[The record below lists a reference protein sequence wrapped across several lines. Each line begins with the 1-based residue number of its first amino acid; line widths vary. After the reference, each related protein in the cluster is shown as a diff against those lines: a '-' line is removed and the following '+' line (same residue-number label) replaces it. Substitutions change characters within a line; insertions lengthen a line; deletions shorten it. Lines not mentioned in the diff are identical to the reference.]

1 MKRII
6 LIIMLF
12 LGVLSYSEEE
22 SSQKSKIEVTSQNEK
37 ISGENSDKNIGLV
50 LSGGS
55 AKGLAHVGVL
65 KILDQEKVPIE
76 YVTGTSMGSIIGA
89 LYTSG
94 YTVDEIEQIVFEM
107 DWISLFNDQIPR
119 DEKGAIRNY
128 FEDKNSLVLPMEGLT
143 PKLPNGAIGGKSASE
158 RLSELFYGVEGMED
172 FKKFPQKFAL
182 VVTDLET
189 GEGIM
194 IDKGSLSASIRSS
207 MSIPAVFSPVRYDGR
222 LLVDGGVVRN
232 LPVQDAKVLGADYTI
247 GVNVGDGFSKI
258 QDKDLN
264 LFSVTGN
271 VATIAGRAE
280 VERQKRMLDLY
291 IAPDLSNVA
300 STDFYK
306 AKQLIELGEAAALAN
321 IDEIR
326 KLSDP
331 VKYAE
336 IQKKREE
343 FRKTWKESY
352 SITKIEIVG
361 NKKFDESYFKRFIPK
376 DLTNL
381 KAADIKK
388 ITNQIYQNGSFS
400 NVFYEIKGE
409 TLVIHAEEKPSNY
422 LVVTGNINNED
433 LAAVSIGFQG
443 DKLIGNSDIRYAIN
457 GVVNEE
463 YGVNGKAAVAVGE
476 NSKGLITADFLVKKD
491 IIRNQDSGNGKYEF
505 SNRIM
510 DISLGLG
517 AEIRKNLVVGIGG
530 GYQVSKISDNPD
542 TVKNIEMK
550 FPYYSALGYYDT
562 RDSAVFP
569 TRGMFVRLDYVGTST
584 GNAEFN
590 TINVRAEYN
599 QEIAKKITITP
610 NIRYVTTDGNKIPE
624 TYYPK
629 LGGYRSSDYSF
640 EFRGVPSSKYRG
652 KSLLI
657 GGLKFQYN
665 ITDFIF
671 ADLVFSNASISEDSF
686 SIGSRMKQSYST
698 GVGIKTP
705 IGPAFIGVSKTA
717 GEDTTYFFNLGYD
730 VYAE

>member
-94 YTVDEIEQIVFEM
+94 YTVDEIEQIVLEM

-306 AKQLIELGEAAALAN
+306 AKQLIELGEKAALAN

-331 VKYAE
+331 IKYAE

-376 DLTNL
+376 NLTNL

-443 DKLIGNSDIRYAIN
+443 DELIGNSDIRYSIN
-457 GVVNEE
+457 GIVNEE
-463 YGVNGKAAVAVGE
+463 YGINGKAAVALGG
-476 NSKGLITADFLVKKD
+476 NSKGLITTDLLIKKD
-491 IIRNQDSGNGKYEF
+491 IIRNQESGEGTYEF
-505 SNRIM
+505 SNRIFRM
-510 DISLGLG
+510 GVGFG
-517 AEIRKNLVVGIGG
+517 AEIKKNFVVGIGG
-530 GYQVSKISDNPD
+530 GYQKSMVRDNVDSSKNVIVD
-542 TVKNIEMK
+542 
-550 FPYYSALGYYDT
+550 FPYYNALGYYDS

-569 TRGMFVRLDYVGTST
+569 TRGLYLRIDYLGASSN
-584 GNAEFN
+584 GADFN
-590 TINVRAEYN
+590 TINAKAEYN
-599 QEIAKKITITP
+599 KQITKKITITP
-610 NIRYVTTDGNKIPE
+610 GLRYVTTNGSGIPE

-640 EFRGVPSSKYRG
+640 EFRGIPSSKYRG

-657 GGLKFQYN
+657 GDLKLQYN
-665 ITDFIF
+665 MTDFMF
-671 ADLVFSNASISEDSF
+671 ANLIFSNVNISQDSF
-686 SIGSRMKQSYST
+686 SIGNEMKQSYS
-698 GVGIKTP
+698 GGFGIKTP
-705 IGPAFIGVSKTA
+705 TGPIFLGVSTTR
-717 GEDTTYFFNLGYD
+717 GEDITYFLNLGYD
-730 VYAE
+730 MYAE

>member
-1 MKRII
+1 MKKMILTII
-6 LIIMLF
+6 LF
-12 LGVLSYSEEE
+12 LGVLSYSE
-22 SSQKSKIEVTSQNEK
+22 NEN
-37 ISGENSDKNIGLV
+37 IDDKNIGLV

-94 YTVDEIEQIVFEM
+94 YTVDEIEQIVLET

-306 AKQLIELGEAAALAN
+306 AKQLIELGEKAALAN

-331 VKYAE
+331 IKYAE

-422 LVVTGNINNED
+422 LVVTRNINNED

-443 DKLIGNSDIRYAIN
+443 DELIGNSDIRYAIN

>member
-1 MKRII
+1 MKKMILTII
-6 LIIMLF
+6 LF
-12 LGVLSYSEEE
+12 LGVLSYSE
-22 SSQKSKIEVTSQNEK
+22 NEN
-37 ISGENSDKNIGLV
+37 IDDKNIGLV

-65 KILDQEKVPIE
+65 KILEQEKVPIE

-94 YTVDEIEQIVFEM
+94 YTVDEIEQIVLEM

-306 AKQLIELGEAAALAN
+306 AKQLIELGEKAALAN

-331 VKYAE
+331 IKYAE

-443 DKLIGNSDIRYAIN
+443 DELIGNSDIRYAIN

-476 NSKGLITADFLVKKD
+476 NPKGLITADFLVKKD

>member
-306 AKQLIELGEAAALAN
+306 AKQLIELGEKAALAN

-331 VKYAE
+331 IKYAE

-433 LAAVSIGFQG
+433 LAAV
-443 DKLIGNSDIRYAIN
+443 
-457 GVVNEE
+457 
-463 YGVNGKAAVAVGE
+463 
-476 NSKGLITADFLVKKD
+476 
-491 IIRNQDSGNGKYEF
+491 
-505 SNRIM
+505 
-510 DISLGLG
+510 
-517 AEIRKNLVVGIGG
+517 
-530 GYQVSKISDNPD
+530 
-542 TVKNIEMK
+542 
-550 FPYYSALGYYDT
+550 
-562 RDSAVFP
+562 
-569 TRGMFVRLDYVGTST
+569 
-584 GNAEFN
+584 
-590 TINVRAEYN
+590 
-599 QEIAKKITITP
+599 
-610 NIRYVTTDGNKIPE
+610 
-624 TYYPK
+624 
-629 LGGYRSSDYSF
+629 
-640 EFRGVPSSKYRG
+640 
-652 KSLLI
+652 
-657 GGLKFQYN
+657 
-665 ITDFIF
+665 
-671 ADLVFSNASISEDSF
+671 
-686 SIGSRMKQSYST
+686 
-698 GVGIKTP
+698 
-705 IGPAFIGVSKTA
+705 
-717 GEDTTYFFNLGYD
+717 
-730 VYAE
+730 

>member
-1 MKRII
+1 
-6 LIIMLF
+6 
-12 LGVLSYSEEE
+12 
-22 SSQKSKIEVTSQNEK
+22 
-37 ISGENSDKNIGLV
+37 
-50 LSGGS
+50 
-55 AKGLAHVGVL
+55 
-65 KILDQEKVPIE
+65 
-76 YVTGTSMGSIIGA
+76 
-89 LYTSG
+89 
-94 YTVDEIEQIVFEM
+94 
-107 DWISLFNDQIPR
+107 
-119 DEKGAIRNY
+119 
-128 FEDKNSLVLPMEGLT
+128 
-143 PKLPNGAIGGKSASE
+143 
-158 RLSELFYGVEGMED
+158 
-172 FKKFPQKFAL
+172 L

-232 LPVQDAKVLGADYTI
+232 LPVQDVKVLGADYTI

-258 QDKDLN
+258 EDKDLN

-306 AKQLIELGEAAALAN
+306 AKQLIALGEAAALAN

-331 VKYAE
+331 IKYAE

-352 SITKIEIVG
+352 SFTKIEIVG
-361 NKKFDESYFKRFIPK
+361 NKKFDESYFNRFIPK
-376 DLTNL
+376 NLTNL

-476 NSKGLITADFLVKKD
+476 NPKGLITADFLVKKD
-491 IIRNQDSGNGKYEF
+491 IIRNQNSGDGKYEF

-542 TVKNIEMK
+542 T
-550 FPYYSALGYYDT
+550 
-562 RDSAVFP
+562 R
-569 TRGMFVRLDYVGTST
+569 
-584 GNAEFN
+584 
-590 TINVRAEYN
+590 
-599 QEIAKKITITP
+599 
-610 NIRYVTTDGNKIPE
+610 
-624 TYYPK
+624 
-629 LGGYRSSDYSF
+629 
-640 EFRGVPSSKYRG
+640 
-652 KSLLI
+652 
-657 GGLKFQYN
+657 
-665 ITDFIF
+665 
-671 ADLVFSNASISEDSF
+671 
-686 SIGSRMKQSYST
+686 
-698 GVGIKTP
+698 
-705 IGPAFIGVSKTA
+705 
-717 GEDTTYFFNLGYD
+717 
-730 VYAE
+730 

>member
-94 YTVDEIEQIVFEM
+94 YTVDEIEQIVLEM

-306 AKQLIELGEAAALAN
+306 AKQLIELGE
-321 IDEIR
+321 
-326 KLSDP
+326 K
-331 VKYAE
+331 
-336 IQKKREE
+336 Q
-343 FRKTWKESY
+343 
-352 SITKIEIVG
+352 
-361 NKKFDESYFKRFIPK
+361 
-376 DLTNL
+376 
-381 KAADIKK
+381 
-388 ITNQIYQNGSFS
+388 
-400 NVFYEIKGE
+400 
-409 TLVIHAEEKPSNY
+409 H
-422 LVVTGNINNED
+422 
-433 LAAVSIGFQG
+433 
-443 DKLIGNSDIRYAIN
+443 
-457 GVVNEE
+457 
-463 YGVNGKAAVAVGE
+463 
-476 NSKGLITADFLVKKD
+476 
-491 IIRNQDSGNGKYEF
+491 
-505 SNRIM
+505 
-510 DISLGLG
+510 
-517 AEIRKNLVVGIGG
+517 
-530 GYQVSKISDNPD
+530 
-542 TVKNIEMK
+542 
-550 FPYYSALGYYDT
+550 
-562 RDSAVFP
+562 
-569 TRGMFVRLDYVGTST
+569 
-584 GNAEFN
+584 
-590 TINVRAEYN
+590 
-599 QEIAKKITITP
+599 
-610 NIRYVTTDGNKIPE
+610 
-624 TYYPK
+624 
-629 LGGYRSSDYSF
+629 
-640 EFRGVPSSKYRG
+640 
-652 KSLLI
+652 LLI
-657 GGLKFQYN
+657 
-665 ITDFIF
+665 
-671 ADLVFSNASISEDSF
+671 
-686 SIGSRMKQSYST
+686 
-698 GVGIKTP
+698 
-705 IGPAFIGVSKTA
+705 
-717 GEDTTYFFNLGYD
+717 
-730 VYAE
+730 